1 MGIQRKAP
9 RVLPRRQPDDIL
21 EKNEKIG
28 ELLGLEKVAVHTLSW
43 KEQRLNL
50 KSGDCYPVVDM
61 LLKMAEMLAEKP
73 KKPGRPKK
81 E

>member
-1 MGIQRKAP
+1 MGINRKAQKM
-9 RVLPRRQPDDIL
+9 LPRRQPSDIL
-21 EKNEKIG
+21 EKNEQIG

-43 KEQRLNL
+43 KEQRLQL

-61 LLKMAEMLAEKP
+61 YLKMAELLSA

-81 E
+81 DK